1 MENDYLEDEHL
12 PTEVKE
18 SLVLLL
24 KLADKESR
32 HFIKFRGTKP
42 KGVYYLM
49 GKSSNMLH
57 CICSCERTVITQVN
71 DKILDISVAQ
81 FILDLDLFYR
91 MRKQIHKPKIPLIPR
106 THQALLDFLDTFP
119 LFKKQFNQKVKLM
132 IDDNDSTIKQFYD
145 DTETTYP

>member
-1 MENDYLEDEHL
+1 MENNYFDAEPL

-18 SLVLLL
+18 SIVLLL

-32 HFIKFRGTKP
+32 HFIKFRGTKQ

-49 GKSSNMLH
+49 GKSGNMLH
-57 CICSCERTVITQVN
+57 CICSCERTVIKQAD

-81 FILDLDLFYR
+81 FVLDFDLFYR
-91 MRKQIHKPKIPLIPR
+91 MRKRIFKPNIPLIPK
-106 THQALLDFLDTFP
+106 THQALLAFLDAFP

-132 IDDNDSTIKQFYD
+132 IDDNDPIIKRFYD
-145 DTETTYP
+145 DTETTYL

>member
-24 KLADKESR
+24 KLADEESR
-32 HFIKFRGTKP
+32 HFIKFRGTKS
-42 KGVYYLM
+42 KGVYYLI

-132 IDDNDSTIKQFYD
+132 IDDNDSIIKQFYD

>member
-1 MENDYLEDEHL
+1 MENDYSKDEQL
-12 PTEVKE
+12 TTEVKE

-32 HFIKFRGTKP
+32 HFIKFKGTKQ

-57 CICSCERTVITQVN
+57 CICSCERTVITQID

-81 FILDLDLFYR
+81 FVLDLDLFYR
-91 MRKQIHKPKIPLIPR
+91 MRKQIPNHKIPLIPS
-106 THQALLDFLDTFP
+106 THKALLEFLDIFP
-119 LFKKQFNQKVKLM
+119 FFKKQFNQKVKLM
-132 IDDNDSTIKQFYD
+132 IDDNDSIIKSFYD
-145 DTETTYP
+145 DNEITYL